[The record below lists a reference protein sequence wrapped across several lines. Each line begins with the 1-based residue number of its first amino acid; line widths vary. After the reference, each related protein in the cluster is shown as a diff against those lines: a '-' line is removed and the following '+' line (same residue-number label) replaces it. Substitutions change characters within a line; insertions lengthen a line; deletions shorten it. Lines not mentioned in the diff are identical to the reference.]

1 MTKRVRRIV
10 LVMGL
15 TPLAFSGISQY
26 SSDFQT
32 ILQRVTTIASFP
44 LTQLRN
50 EQQDV
55 ATRRQLTQELNSSV
69 RLLGE
74 RLTTLKDVAAN
85 RAVAATSSNNAK
97 LTIDSVNTDT
107 LTAYS
112 ITEVTSLAK
121 PATETTVSSFA
132 NSASTAVSA
141 TGSLRLNVGG
151 TDFNITLSESQNNLV
166 GLRDSIN
173 TLGAGVTATILT
185 VGENE
190 NYLSITANSNGE
202 RPITLTDDPD
212 GAATTLLTATNPG
225 SNLNFKL
232 NGVAVSRSTN
242 QVNDLIPG
250 VSFTLKNTTEGSEAL
265 TINLASDRFR
275 LSSAISGFVDAYNA
289 VQGKVNGQVGQS
301 AGLLTGDYLVR
312 EAQDILRRVASFGLG
327 EGTVK
332 SWSDLGVTFSSTG
345 AISFDSQ
352 QFNALS
358 ETSLRD
364 SFAFFADET
373 GLGQYTRATAAFSED
388 VTGLAALQLEQYD
401 RSDSRI
407 SEQIIRTEE
416 RINLLRQNYL
426 SKLQAADALL
436 GQFESQ
442 RSIVGASIE
451 SLNLVLYGRRPE

>member
-1 MTKRVRRIV
+1 
-10 LVMGL
+10 MGL

-50 EQQDV
+50 ERQDV

-121 PATETTVSSFA
+121 PATETTVSSYA
-132 NSASTAVSA
+132 NSVSTLVSA
-141 TGSLRLNVGG
+141 TGNLRLNVGG
-151 TDFNITLSESQNNLV
+151 TDFNISLSESQNNLI
-166 GLRDSIN
+166 GLRDRIN

-332 SWSDLGVTFSSTG
+332 NWSDLGVTFASTG
-345 AISFDSQ
+345 AMSFDTQ
-352 QFNALS
+352 QFNGLS
-358 ETSLRD
+358 ETRLRD
-364 SFAFFADET
+364 SFAFFRDET
-373 GLGQYTRATAAFSED
+373 GLGRFTRATAAFSED

-442 RSIVGASIE
+442 RSIMKASIE

>member
-1 MTKRVRRIV
+1 
-10 LVMGL
+10 MGL

-69 RLLGE
+69 KLLGD
-74 RLTTLKDVAAN
+74 RLTALRDVAAN
-85 RAVAATSSNNAK
+85 RAVSATSSNNAK
-97 LTIDSVNTDT
+97 LSIDSVNTGT

-121 PATETTVSSFA
+121 PATETTLSSFA
-132 NSASTAVSA
+132 NSSSTPVSA
-141 TGSLRLNVGG
+141 TGSLRLNVGVSE
-151 TDFNITLSESQNNLV
+151 FNITLSEGQNNLV
-166 GLRDSIN
+166 GLRDRIN

-185 VGENE
+185 VGENQ

-202 RPITLTDDPD
+202 RPITLTDDPG

-250 VSFTLKNTTEGSEAL
+250 VSFTLRNTTEGSEAL
-265 TINLASDRFR
+265 TINLGSDRFR

-289 VQGKVNGQVGQS
+289 VQGKVNGQVGQA

-327 EGTVK
+327 EGSVK
-332 SWSDLGVTFSSTG
+332 NWSDLGVTFSSTG

-364 SFAFFADET
+364 SFAFFADGT
-373 GLGQYTRATAAFSED
+373 GLGQFTRATSAFSED

-426 SKLQAADALL
+426 TKLQAADALL